1 VEQISD
7 GKQRETEDSTPKI
20 EVMTSAMLK
29 PPAHSGEQVEGFADV
44 SEND

>member
-29 PPAHSGEQVEGFADV
+29 PPVHPREQVKRFADV